1 MHRLLY
7 IHGFLSSSQSVKAR
21 QTHQWL
27 QQHRPDWEFI
37 CPDLDADPRRAM
49 AQLLAAASGP
59 ADSRLHC
66 VGSSLGGFWA
76 TCLAER
82 LGCKSVLINPAVR
95 PHTRFKSLVGQ
106 TLSHYYT
113 GEPFVLTSQA
123 LEFLASVSP
132 AIRHPERYWVLLQTG
147 DETLD
152 YRDAV
157 EFYGDSRLEVEP
169 GGNHAFTG
177 FAERLPAI
185 IDFLEQ

>member
-7 IHGFLSSSQSVKAR
+7 IHGFLSSSQSVKAQ
-21 QTHQWL
+21 QTRRWL
-27 QQHRPDWEFI
+27 QQYRPDWEFI

-49 AQLLAAASGP
+49 AQLAAAASG
-59 ADSRLHC
+59 AAGSKLSC
-66 VGSSLGGFWA
+66 IGSSLGGFWA
-76 TCLAER
+76 TCLTER

-95 PHTRFKSLVGQ
+95 PHTRFKDLVGQ

-113 GEPFVLTSQA
+113 GEPFVLTSEA
-123 LEFLASVSP
+123 LEFLASVNP
-132 AIRHPERYWVLLQTG
+132 TVRIPDRYRIFLQTG

-157 EFYGDSRLEVEP
+157 EFYGECHLEIEQ
-169 GGNHAFTG
+169 GGNHSFVG

-185 IDFLEQ
+185 IDFLEN